1 MPSLSDAFKSVPV
14 QCKEPDIS
22 SMDEVPEL
30 YLWPQENQQALEENI
45 GVNIPVID
53 LQHGVTSRA
62 SAGSVIELLRAAYEE
77 FGVFQIVNH
86 GVSQQLLERVENQ
99 GRRLFSLPLDQ
110 KIKARRSPDGVTGY
124 GMARICTFFD
134 RLMWSEGFTSI
145 GSPLE
150 HAEKLWPDDYQDFCE
165 TIDEYDHAM
174 KDLASKLMS
183 LILESLGLRQRDYS
197 WGGDNC
203 AALQMNHY
211 PSCPRPAQTMGM
223 AEHTDSTFLT
233 VLYQGSVQGL
243 QIKRSDGM
251 WTVVPAIPNA
261 FVVNAGDLLQV
272 LSNGRY
278 KSVVHRAVNSIK
290 PRLSFAYLWGPP
302 LTAVIEPAPQLV
314 DSKHP
319 LLYRALNWNEYLVVR
334 AKHFDRALEFFRNV
348 Q

>member
-1 MPSLSDAFKSVPV
+1 MA
-14 QCKEPDIS
+14 
-22 SMDEVPEL
+22 EVPEL
-30 YLWPQENQQALEENI
+30 YLWPQENQQAIEESINGI
-45 GVNIPVID
+45 DIPVID
-53 LQHGVTSRA
+53 LHHGELNRA
-62 SAGSVIELLRAAYEE
+62 SVGSVIEQVKAAYED

-86 GVSQQLLERVENQ
+86 GVSQKLLERVENQ
-99 GRRLFSLPLDQ
+99 AQRLFSLPLDQ
-110 KIKARRSPDGVTGY
+110 KTKARRSPDGVTGY
-124 GMARICTFFD
+124 GMARISTFFD
-134 RLMWSEGFTSI
+134 KLMWSEGFTSI
-145 GSPLE
+145 ASPLE

-165 TIDEYDHAM
+165 IIEEYDRAM

-183 LILESLGLRQRDYS
+183 LILESLGLRPRDYS
-197 WGGDNC
+197 WGREENC

-223 AEHTDSTFLT
+223 AEHTDSTLLT

-251 WTVVPAIPNA
+251 WIVVPAIPNA
-261 FVVNAGDLLQV
+261 FVVNVGDLLQV

-278 KSVVHRAVNSIK
+278 KSVVHRAVNNSK

-302 LTAVIEPAPQLV
+302 LTSVVEPAPQLV

-319 LLYRALNWNEYLVVR
+319 RLYRALTWNEYLVAR
-334 AKHFDRALEFFRNV
+334 AKHFDRALEFFTNV